1 MLATK
6 FVACPDPVLVK
17 VIVNIP
23 SAQLSML
30 VGATISELSAADAID
45 MAEAIIKIKSNTFRA
60 THLSP
65 IDSARFFLAL
75 MA

>member
-1 MLATK
+1 
-6 FVACPDPVLVK
+6 
-17 VIVNIP
+17 
-23 SAQLSML
+23 ML